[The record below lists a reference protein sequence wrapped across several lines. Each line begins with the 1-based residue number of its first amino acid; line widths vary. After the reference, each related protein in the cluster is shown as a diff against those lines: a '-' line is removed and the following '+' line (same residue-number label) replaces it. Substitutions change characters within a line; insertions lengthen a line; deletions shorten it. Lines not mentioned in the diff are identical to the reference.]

1 LQKLRLPASTV
12 YLFIEF
18 AGSAAFSMMFVVM
31 SLYEAIN
38 AGLSPV
44 QLVLVGTT
52 VEASAFLFE
61 VPTGVVA
68 DAYSRRISIIIGYL
82 LMGAGFM
89 IEGLFPAFVPILL
102 AQVVWGLGYTFTS
115 GATQAWITDEIGEE
129 PANKLFL
136 RASRVGLFAS
146 IIGMVT
152 ASLIGARDAA
162 LPIRVGAL
170 FVMAMGLILVL
181 IMPETGFKPMPKEN
195 RNNWQHMWHTFGE
208 GLRTVRAR
216 PRLMSIAGVEL
227 IFGIYSEGYDR
238 LWLKHLLDNFQLPIL
253 FGSNQVA
260 FIAALR
266 VGATL
271 LSILALRVVEK
282 RVDTS
287 SPLAIGRALMG
298 MTAII
303 SIAIAAFALSPIL
316 PLSMGLYLI
325 ISMLRN
331 TGLPLQTA
339 WINQKLDP
347 GIRATIH
354 SMFGQIDAIGQ
365 VAGGPISAL
374 VAGLFSTG
382 AAISASGAMLL
393 PSLFLIQRAN
403 QAKEPTDAGRAPVL

>member
-1 LQKLRLPASTV
+1 
-12 YLFIEF
+12 
-18 AGSAAFSMMFVVM
+18 MMFVVM

-89 IEGLFPAFVPILL
+89 IEGTFPAFVPILL

-129 PANKLFL
+129 PANMLFL

-181 IMPETGFKPMPKEN
+181 IMPETGFKPMPREN
-195 RNNWQHMWHTFGE
+195 RNNWQHMWHTFSE

-271 LSILALRVVEK
+271 MSILALRVVEK

-287 SPLAIGRALMG
+287 SPLAIGRVLMG
-298 MTAII
+298 MTGII
-303 SIAIAAFALSPIL
+303 SIAIAGFALSPIL
-316 PLSMGLYLI
+316 PLSMGLYLV

-354 SMFGQIDAIGQ
+354 SMFGQVDAIGQ

-374 VAGLFSTG
+374 VAGLLSTG

-403 QAKEPTDAGRAPVL
+403 QAEEPTDAGRAPVP

>member
-1 LQKLRLPASTV
+1 MQKLRLPASTV

-18 AGSAAFSMMFVVM
+18 ASSAAFSMMFVVM

-89 IEGLFPAFVPILL
+89 IEGTFPAFVPILL

-170 FVMAMGLILVL
+170 FVMAMGLILVM

-298 MTAII
+298 MTGII
-303 SIAIAAFALSPIL
+303 SIAIAGFALSPIL
-316 PLSMGLYLI
+316 PLSLGLYLV

-354 SMFGQIDAIGQ
+354 SMFGQVDAIGQ

-374 VAGLFSTG
+374 VAGLLSTG

-403 QAKEPTDAGRAPVL
+403 QAEEPTEVSQAPVV